1 MEKKELKKLYH
12 ATRKENVES
21 IISSSLYPGK
31 IIGKHNTYHGK
42 FCGDPNYIYF
52 FNEET
57 IRELCRLMYTMPDK
71 KWGFNFKKHT
81 LLEVTLPDKHPIERD
96 YDQLLYILS
105 HPKKNKFRNT
115 YVKPYL
121 KRFGIEFKGRLS
133 KNNIIK
139 HIDLITDYIW
149 DCCAGS
155 YRTLEPIPGRNIKDI
170 GFEHLLKYNQK

>member
-1 MEKKELKKLYH
+1 MKKTLLYH
-12 ATRKENVES
+12 ATKKENAES

-31 IIGKHNTYHGK
+31 IIGKQNIYHGK
-42 FCGDPNYIYF
+42 FYGNPSCIYF

-57 IRELCRLMYTMPDK
+57 IRELSRLMYARPDK
-71 KWGFNFKKHT
+71 KWGFDLKKHT

-96 YDQLLYILS
+96 YDQLLFILS
-105 HPKKNKFRNT
+105 HPKKDKFRDT

-139 HIDLITDYIW
+139 HMDLITDYVW

-155 YRTLEPIPGRNIKDI
+155 YRTPKPIPGRNIKDI
-170 GFEHLLKYNQK
+170 GFEHLLKYTPK